1 MALSTIHKIMVVDD
15 EPDLLRMVELYL
27 KAWHFEV
34 DAFAS
39 PLKAL
44 SHFQKNSSSY
54 SLVITD
60 IRMPGMSGLELAKK
74 ILEIKRDTKI
84 ILMTAF
90 QVDSLKLQ
98 NTLPIIKRGDI
109 IEKPFRLIEI
119 CNGVKKQLQ
128 IATP

>member
-1 MALSTIHKIMVVDD
+1 MSTIHKIMVVDD

-34 DAFAS
+34 DAFAN
-39 PLKAL
+39 PLEAL
-44 SHFQKNSSSY
+44 AHFQKNSSSY

-60 IRMPGMSGLELAKK
+60 IRMPDMSGLELAKK
-74 ILEIKRDTKI
+74 LLEIKQDTKI

-90 QVDSLKLQ
+90 QVDLLELQ
-98 NTLPIIKRGDI
+98 NNLPVIKRGDI
-109 IEKPFRLIEI
+109 IEKPFRLVEI

-128 IATP
+128 IAAP